1 MAALLEV
8 QHISKHFGGLK
19 ATDDISMQVEQ
30 GEILGII
37 GPNGAGKTTFFNLI
51 TGTYRLTSGKIL
63 FDGKDVTNYTPEKM
77 AKLGMARTFQNI
89 KLFKFL
95 SVLENVKVGFHIQTS
110 TGMMDSI
117 LHTKRYRND
126 EALANEKGMEILRRV
141 GLADQAAL
149 LAGNLPYGWQRRLEI
164 ARAMALSPKIL
175 LLDEPAAGMNPSE
188 TAELM
193 GFIRTLRDDGITVVV
208 IEHDMKFMM
217 NLCDRI
223 VVINY
228 GKKLA
233 EGTPA
238 EVTRNEQVIEAY
250 LGTGLTIDSKR
261 AGGHTNE

>member
-19 ATDDISMQVEQ
+19 ATDDISLQVEQ

-110 TGMMDSI
+110 TGMVDSI

>member
-110 TGMMDSI
+110 TGMVDSI

-141 GLADQAAL
+141 GLANQAAL

-261 AGGHTNE
+261 AGGHANE

>member
-110 TGMMDSI
+110 TGMADSI

-193 GFIRTLRDDGITVVV
+193 AFIRTLRDDGITVVV

-250 LGTGLTIDSKR
+250 LGTGLTIDSRR

>member
-1 MAALLEV
+1 MAVLLEA
-8 QHISKHFGGLK
+8 QNISKHFGGLK
-19 ATDDISMQVEQ
+19 AINEVSMQVNQ

-63 FDGKDVTNYTPEKM
+63 FDGKDVTNKSPEKM
-77 AKLGMARTFQNI
+77 AHLGMARTFQNI

-110 TGMMDSI
+110 TGMADSI
-117 LHTKRYRND
+117 LHTKRYDAD
-126 EALANEKGMEILRRV
+126 ETMANEKGMEILRRV
-141 GLADQAAL
+141 GLADQAEM

-164 ARAMALSPKIL
+164 ARALALSPKIL

-193 GFIRTLRDDGITVVV
+193 EFIRSLNADGITIVV

-228 GKKLA
+228 GQKLA

-238 EVTRNEQVIEAY
+238 EVTSNEQVIEAY
-250 LGTGLTIDSKR
+250 LGSGLTIDRKR
-261 AGGHTNE
+261 AGGSVHE

>member
-110 TGMMDSI
+110 TGMVDSI

-141 GLADQAAL
+141 GLADQATL

-261 AGGHTNE
+261 AGGHANE

>member
-30 GEILGII
+30 EEILGII

-110 TGMMDSI
+110 TGMVDSI

-141 GLADQAAL
+141 GLANQAAL

-164 ARAMALSPKIL
+164 ARAMARSPKIL

-261 AGGHTNE
+261 AGGHANE

>member
-51 TGTYRLTSGKIL
+51 TGTYRLTSGKIM

-77 AKLGMARTFQNI
+77 AKLGIGRTFQNI

-110 TGMMDSI
+110 TGITDSI

-164 ARAMALSPKIL
+164 ARAMALAPKIL

-193 GFIRTLRDDGITVVV
+193 AFVRTLRDDGITVVV

-250 LGTGLTIDSKR
+250 LGTGLTIDSRR

>member
-110 TGMMDSI
+110 TGMVDSI

-261 AGGHTNE
+261 AGGHANE

>member
-1 MAALLEV
+1 MAVLLEA
-8 QHISKHFGGLK
+8 QNISKHFGGLK
-19 ATDDISMQVEQ
+19 AINEVSMKVEQ

-51 TGTYRLTSGKIL
+51 TGTYRLTSGKII
-63 FDGKDVTNYTPEKM
+63 FDGKDVTNKSPEKM
-77 AKLGMARTFQNI
+77 AHFGMARTFQNI

-110 TGMMDSI
+110 TGMADSI
-117 LHTKRYRND
+117 LHTKRYHAD
-126 EALANEKGMEILRRV
+126 ENMANEKGMEILRRV
-141 GLADQAAL
+141 GLADQAET

-164 ARAMALSPKIL
+164 ARALALSPQIL

-193 GFIRTLRDDGITVVV
+193 EFSRTLNADGITIVV

-223 VVINY
+223 VVINQ
-228 GKKLA
+228 K
-233 EGTPA
+233 
-238 EVTRNEQVIEAY
+238 N
-250 LGTGLTIDSKR
+250 
-261 AGGHTNE
+261 GGG

>member
-19 ATDDISMQVEQ
+19 ATDDISLQVEQ

-110 TGMMDSI
+110 TGMVDSI

-141 GLADQAAL
+141 GLANQAAL

>member
-1 MAALLEV
+1 MTALLEV

-51 TGTYRLTSGKIL
+51 TGTYRLTSGKIM

-77 AKLGMARTFQNI
+77 AKLGIGRTFQNI

-110 TGMMDSI
+110 TGMVDSI

-261 AGGHTNE
+261 AGGHANE

>member
-1 MAALLEV
+1 MSGTVILEAKNV
-8 QHISKHFGGLK
+8 SKHFGGLK
-19 ATDDISMQVEQ
+19 AVNEVSMQVRQ

-51 TGTYRLTSGKIL
+51 TATYKLTSGQIL
-63 FDGKDVTNYTPEKM
+63 FEGKDVTHLSAEKVARM
-77 AKLGMARTFQNI
+77 GIARTFQNI

-95 SVLENVKVGFHIQTS
+95 SVLENVKVGFHTRTK
-110 TGMMDSI
+110 TGLLDSI
-117 LHTKRYRND
+117 VHTGRYRRD
-126 EALANEKGMEILRRV
+126 EKLANEEGMAILERV
-141 GLADQAAL
+141 GLGDRAQL
-149 LAGNLPYGWQRRLEI
+149 MAGNLPYGLQRRLEI
-164 ARAMALSPKIL
+164 ARALALSPKVL

-193 GFIRTLRDDGITVVV
+193 EFIRRLNRDGITVVV

-228 GKKLA
+228 GQKIA

-238 EVTRNEQVIEAY
+238 EVTSDPQVIEAY
-250 LGTGLTIDSKR
+250 LGAGLTIDRRRKEEG
-261 AGGHTNE
+261 A

>member
-30 GEILGII
+30 EEILGII

-110 TGMMDSI
+110 TGMVDSI

-141 GLADQAAL
+141 GLANQAAL

>member
-51 TGTYRLTSGKIL
+51 TGTYRLTSGKIM

-110 TGMMDSI
+110 TGMADSI
-117 LHTKRYRND
+117 LHTKRYRDD

-193 GFIRTLRDDGITVVV
+193 AFVRTLRDDGITVVV

-250 LGTGLTIDSKR
+250 LGTGLTIDSRR

>member
-110 TGMMDSI
+110 TGMVDSI

-193 GFIRTLRDDGITVVV
+193 AFIRTLRDDGITVVV

>member
-51 TGTYRLTSGKIL
+51 TGTYRLTSGKIM

-77 AKLGMARTFQNI
+77 AKLGIGRTFQNI

-110 TGMMDSI
+110 TGITDSI

-164 ARAMALSPKIL
+164 ARAMALAPKIL

-193 GFIRTLRDDGITVVV
+193 LSLIHI
-208 IEHDMKFMM
+208 
-217 NLCDRI
+217 
-223 VVINY
+223 
-228 GKKLA
+228 
-233 EGTPA
+233 
-238 EVTRNEQVIEAY
+238 
-250 LGTGLTIDSKR
+250 
-261 AGGHTNE
+261 

>member
-110 TGMMDSI
+110 TGMVDSI

-141 GLADQAAL
+141 GLANQAAL